1 MILSPKIERNTKIHE
16 STATGVTT
24 SKGTWT
30 GIQLLEFEWAEETAA
45 DCLWKHRW
53 LKEKQPAQSWLAR
66 RNTAGQQLLS
76 VNISL
81 QFGRVLISL
90 LDNDTWHYSYMTCIQ
105 AMAIKVWSGK
115 HLEREKSH
123 PPSRRS
129 GHTVTF
135 WSPQKNYRSL
145 GMAKQW
151 MNRQAWQTH
160 NLKSMVWFRLI
171 KNKVR
176 EKRRHLW

>member
-1 MILSPKIERNTKIHE
+1 M
-16 STATGVTT
+16 
-24 SKGTWT
+24 
-30 GIQLLEFEWAEETAA
+30 
-45 DCLWKHRW
+45 
-53 LKEKQPAQSWLAR
+53 
-66 RNTAGQQLLS
+66 
-76 VNISL
+76 
-81 QFGRVLISL
+81 
-90 LDNDTWHYSYMTCIQ
+90 TWHYSYMTYVQ
-105 AMAIKVWSGK
+105 AVAIKIWSGK
-115 HLEREKSH
+115 HLERETSR

-176 EKRRHLW
+176 EKCRHLWSLSIKSESKSSVHSLNRYTKMIYLGTIWTSLHNCSPRSVQLNT